1 MSFPLLM
8 GGLLLATA
16 PAPAAAPVVPTS
28 HGPYLEQRLTGAA
41 YCYDPDS
48 PVVQEAFRRPKP
60 APETRMDS
68 AALADDV
75 RFLHQLLRT
84 TYSGWPELLAHRTF
98 DPDRFFQ
105 DWSAKVAASGPAVS
119 FQDGVLGPTIAIR
132 EALTDSHF
140 GPSGLLTLLR
150 EEPRLAFHE
159 YQAEAPAGLALES
172 CDASSVTGAQAD
184 TLRVAPVLKP
194 DGARGQRLTVSAR
207 GGGDTRTLRCGAVS
221 VPLEV
226 RPPRPSRTF
235 EPKDIYTYEPKGDVG
250 LITIRRFSGPP
261 EAEAGLRQFVADA
274 PKHRKHKLLVFDL
287 RGNGG
292 GNDGYVYEW
301 LDAMV
306 RGPWFASGEVWM
318 HGAFFPCFEW
328 NTRVQRQAMDGRLGT
343 PEAKAEREAL
353 RAKWP
358 VSPAPSRPVFDSGRV
373 EGHAKT
379 PYAGRI
385 VVLVDRDSAS
395 SGESAAYALH
405 RATGA
410 PMVGERTGG
419 FLTYGNAPSFVLPR
433 TGLPWVVPTKRNYF
447 DAPLEGV
454 GHAVQVY
461 LDAEDLSRPVVE
473 LLPRLRKL
481 P

>member
-1 MSFPLLM
+1 MHLFLLM
-8 GGLLLATA
+8 GGLLTAA
-16 PAPAAAPVVPTS
+16 PAS
-28 HGPYLEQRLTGAA
+28 PYLDSRTTGAA
-41 YCYDPDS
+41 YCYDPES
-48 PVVQEAFRRPKP
+48 PVLREAFRGPKP
-60 APETRMDS
+60 TPDTRLDS
-68 AALADDV
+68 AALAEDV

-105 DWSAKVAASGPAVS
+105 DWSAKVAASGPTVS
-119 FQDGVLGPTIAIR
+119 FQDGVLTPTLAVR

-140 GPSGLLTLLR
+140 GPSGFLNLLR
-150 EEPRLAFHE
+150 EDPRLAFRE
-159 YQAEAPAGLALES
+159 YQADAPPGLALAS
-172 CDASSVTGAQAD
+172 CDASTVPGAQAD
-184 TLRVAPVLKP
+184 TLRVAPVLKA
-194 DGARGQRLTVSAR
+194 DGSRGQRLTVSAR
-207 GGGDTRTLRCGAVS
+207 GGGDTRTLRCGDTS
-221 VPLEV
+221 LPLTV
-226 RPPRPSRTF
+226 RPPRAVRQF
-235 EPKDIYTYEPKGDVG
+235 APKDIYTYEPKGDVG
-250 LITIRRFSGPP
+250 IITIRRFSGPP

-287 RGNGG
+287 RGNSGG
-292 GNDGYVYEW
+292 DDGYVYQW

-306 RGPWFASGEVWM
+306 RGTWFASGEVWM
-318 HGAFFPCFEW
+318 HGAFYPCFEW
-328 NTRVQRQAMDGRLGT
+328 NSRVQRQAMDGRLDT

-353 RAKWP
+353 HAKWP
-358 VSPAPSRPVFDSGRV
+358 VTPEPSRPVFDSGRV

-379 PYAGRI
+379 PFTGRI

-395 SGESAAYALH
+395 SGESGAYALH
-405 RATGA
+405 QATGA

-433 TGLPWVVPTKRNYF
+433 TGFAWVVPTKRNYF
-447 DAPLEGV
+447 AEPVEGV

-461 LDAEDLSRPVVE
+461 LDAEDLGRPVTE